1 MGCCNNNPNDID
13 CLNFHAIDWWDQTE
27 YDKLINNE
35 HRLQLGQGSQQIGL
49 NKIILINEVYDS
61 IAVGKVIENPNT
73 CIKLLPGDLLKLN
86 K

>member
-1 MGCCNNNPNDID
+1 MECCNNNPNDKD
-13 CLNFHAIDWWDQTE
+13 CLNSHAVDWWNQSE

-35 HRLQLGQGSQQIGL
+35 HHLQLGQGSQQIGL
-49 NKIILINEVYDS
+49 NKIILIDEVYDS

>member
-1 MGCCNNNPNDID
+1 MVCCNNNSADID
-13 CLNFHAIDWWDQTE
+13 CLNFQAVDMWNQRE
-27 YDKLINNE
+27 YDQLINKK
-35 HRLQLGQGSQQIGL
+35 HHLQSGQGLNQLGL
-49 NKIILINEVYDS
+49 NKILLINEVYDS